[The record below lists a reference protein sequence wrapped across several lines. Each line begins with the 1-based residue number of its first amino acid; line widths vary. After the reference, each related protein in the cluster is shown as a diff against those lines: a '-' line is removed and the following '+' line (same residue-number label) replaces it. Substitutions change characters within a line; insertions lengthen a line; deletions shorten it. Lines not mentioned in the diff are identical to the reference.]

1 MGSYGIGPTRLVA
14 AIIEAFH
21 DEHGIRWPEAVAPF
35 KVGIVNMKP
44 GDKAVDAACETLY
57 RRLGDAGVETLYDD
71 KDERAGAKF
80 AAMDLIGLPFQAI
93 VGPRGLAEGRIEIKR
108 RADGGREMLSPDEAF
123 NRLAGAGTR

>member
-1 MGSYGIGPTRLVA
+1 
-14 AIIEAFH
+14 
-21 DEHGIRWPEAVAPF
+21 
-35 KVGIVNMKP
+35 
-44 GDKAVDAACETLY
+44 
-57 RRLGDAGVETLYDD
+57 LYDD